1 MSKLESLGAPVALI
15 APVAKLRAATPGES
29 RRAATPG
36 NEGIPERNIMK
47 RYSSFHLSFVS
58 KSRSNAS
65 FRKQADLAFDFMVCK
80 AS

>member
-58 KSRSNAS
+58 KSKR
-65 FRKQADLAFDFMVCK
+65 FLPK
-80 AS
+80 ASGSGFRFHGV